1 MRNYE
6 FLFASFAV
14 VWLGIAAYVGFVAMR
29 LQRVADRIERLEKA
43 LERNAGV
50 SSG

>member
-14 VWLGIAAYVGFVAMR
+14 VWVAIAAYVGYVAIR
-29 LQRVADRIERLEKA
+29 LHAVARRIERLEKTVG
-43 LERNAGV
+43 RAGAP
-50 SSG
+50 